1 MEEEALDTM
10 KNVLLVDDD
19 HIFNFLSAKI
29 LQKTGIA
36 GEINTALNGK
46 GALDILNN
54 RYRDS
59 VTIPDVILL
68 DLNMPI
74 MDGFT
79 FLEAFKELNM
89 PHKDDIQIIVV
100 SSSQD
105 PRDIQRAR
113 DLGVKHYMQKPITE
127 HGLKAVLSD
136 N

>member
-1 MEEEALDTM
+1 MM
-10 KNVLLVDDD
+10 KNVLVVDDD
-19 HIFNFLSAKI
+19 HIFNFLSTKI
-29 LQKTGIA
+29 LRKIGMD

-46 GALDILNN
+46 EALELLNN
-54 RYRDS
+54 QYRDS

-74 MDGFT
+74 MDGFG
-79 FLEAFKELNM
+79 FLEAFKNLQM
-89 PHKDDIQIIVV
+89 PNKDAIQIIVV

-127 HGLKAVLSD
+127 HGLKSVLSD

>member
-1 MEEEALDTM
+1 MEEAHAMM

-29 LQKTGIA
+29 LQKTGLA

-46 GALDILNN
+46 EALEILNKH
-54 RYRDS
+54 YRES
-59 VTIPDVILL
+59 VTVPDVILL

-79 FLEAFKELNM
+79 FLEAFKDLKM
-89 PHKDDIQIIVV
+89 PHKDEIQIIVV

-113 DLGVKHYMQKPITE
+113 ELGVKHYMQKPITE
-127 HGLKAVLSD
+127 HGLKAVLND

>member
-1 MEEEALDTM
+1 MQEAHDTM

-19 HIFNFLSAKI
+19 HIFNFLSTKI
-29 LQKTGIA
+29 LQKTGMA
-36 GEINTALNGK
+36 GEISTALNGK
-46 GALDILNN
+46 EALELLK
-54 RYRDS
+54 RHYKES
-59 VTIPDVILL
+59 VNVPDVILL

-79 FLEAFKELNM
+79 FLEEFNTLDM
-89 PHKDDIQIIVV
+89 PNKDQIRIIVV

-113 DLGVKHYMQKPITE
+113 ELGVKHYIQKPVTE
-127 HGLKAVLSD
+127 HGLRALLSD

>member
-1 MEEEALDTM
+1 M
-10 KNVLLVDDD
+10 KNILLVDDD

-46 GALDILNN
+46 EALDLLNN
-54 RYRDS
+54 CYTNS
-59 VTIPDVILL
+59 VTVPDVILL

-79 FLEAFKELNM
+79 FLEAFKDLKIPN
-89 PHKDDIQIIVV
+89 KDSIQIIVV

-113 DLGVKHYMQKPITE
+113 ELGAKHYMQKPITE